1 MTIIVYFSSIVWD
14 SSGRLRSPGL
24 YDGHFSDFG
33 RYDACVNIEVAER
46 VINASNIE
54 TNETKSIIIPAFHGK
69 HARLYTQFSPSS
81 NIFQTYMNPNNKKV
95 FVTPSPQDARST
107 FRTTR
112 KHIWD
117 IDIDVQGEDDLSYHK
132 DFGLDFESKNI
143 TNTLIQDLILVGQI
157 MFLSLEEKT
166 SLFKE
171 FFNLYQKLLFLF

>member
-1 MTIIVYFSSIVWD
+1 MTIIVYLSIIVWD

-24 YDGHFSDFG
+24 YDGHFTDFG
-33 RYDACVNIEVAER
+33 RYDACINIEVAER
-46 VINASNIE
+46 IINASNIE

-69 HARLYTQFSPSS
+69 YARLYTQFSPST
-81 NIFQTYMNPNNKKV
+81 NIFQAYTNPNNKKV
-95 FVTPSPQDARST
+95 FATPSPQDARST

-157 MFLSLEEKT
+157 MLLSLEDT
-166 SLFKE
+166 ILFKKV
-171 FFNLYQKLLFLF
+171 FSLYQKVLFLF